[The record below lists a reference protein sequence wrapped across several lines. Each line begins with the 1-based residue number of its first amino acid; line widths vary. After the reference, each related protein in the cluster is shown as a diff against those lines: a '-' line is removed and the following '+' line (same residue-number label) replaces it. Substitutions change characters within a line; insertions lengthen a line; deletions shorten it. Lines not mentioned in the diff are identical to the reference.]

1 MNEITVKIN
10 CSIEEIKELLEDKGF
25 KIINKYLVDDTYYIA
40 KDVKIDKASIKTI
53 LSDYILIRD
62 IQQYDKELINRHKIV
77 KITYKHKNIAPN
89 GEIVNQ
95 EKYDCEIE
103 NILDGHTLLTA
114 IGYKRLMNI
123 KEKAIEYSNND
134 ITLIVKDVEN
144 SEKLIELEIDDKNPS
159 LNTIDKLK
167 QKINELNI
175 PIDKSNFFVK
185 KAEIELKKVLEIYND

>member
-62 IQQYDKELINRHKIV
+62 IQQYDKELINSHKIV

-103 NILDGHTLLTA
+103 NKLDNEIQVYRLEEIFCDKKLSKIAKSLTYTEKLVIYLHYIEEQTDEQIAKVLFMTKEA
-114 IGYKRLMNI
+114 ISKKRLRAI
-123 KEKAIEYSNND
+123 KKIKNAYM
-134 ITLIVKDVEN
+134 KG
-144 SEKLIELEIDDKNPS
+144 EI
-159 LNTIDKLK
+159 
-167 QKINELNI
+167 
-175 PIDKSNFFVK
+175 
-185 KAEIELKKVLEIYND
+185 